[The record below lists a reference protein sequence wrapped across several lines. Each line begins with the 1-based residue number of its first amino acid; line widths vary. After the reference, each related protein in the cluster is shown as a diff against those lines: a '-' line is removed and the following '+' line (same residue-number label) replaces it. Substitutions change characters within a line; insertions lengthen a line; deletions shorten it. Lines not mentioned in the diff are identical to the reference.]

1 MINII
6 KHNITQEENK
16 KEERYKEKQ
25 SIIQKYKDMTVKTS
39 VLLAIDEKTMYK
51 RVKMKERKM
60 LNGEV
65 INDSI

>member
-1 MINII
+1 MIYII

-51 RVKMKERKM
+51 RVKMKARKM
-60 LNGEV
+60 LNGE
-65 INDSI
+65 II